1 MEPERTIDETM
12 NNTRPNVVDETSEI
26 PINEPPKSLRKY
38 PSEEGTSCTEANNES
53 LCNGE
58 VKESKRG
65 RKRRASSVKSN
76 ANKELRPL
84 VKRTTPEENYAPI
97 TEQQNLSLQPEGN
110 DYESTFI
117 EPEQQDAQNFVDR
130 ENRNK
135 EISGVD
141 RQTFE
146 EILDLV

>member
-65 RKRRASSVKSN
+65 RKRRASSVKSI
-76 ANKELRPL
+76 
-84 VKRTTPEENYAPI
+84 VKRTAPEENYAPI

-117 EPEQQDAQNFVDR
+117 ETEQQDAQNFVDR

-146 EILDLV
+146 EIIDLV